1 VRQRVITAVVA
12 LLIFIPIIIMGGIWV
27 DIAALVLGIVAISE
41 ILVMKKKL
49 LISPESIIAYLGVSV
64 LILPDSWVGF
74 LPGHISQTFVFFLF
88 VLMLLL
94 MTVLSRNLFSF
105 DDAGVIALGMLYI
118 GMGFHYF
125 VAAREIGLTVL
136 LYALFIV
143 WVTDSGAYIFGRMF
157 GQHKLA
163 PRISPNKTWEGSIGG
178 SLAATIL
185 CTTFVYFYPV
195 SGHSLLQMF
204 IITIIL
210 SIAGQFGDL
219 IESALKRYYGVKD
232 SGKILPGHGGILDR
246 FDSLLFVLPM
256 LHLVG
261 II

>member
-1 VRQRVITAVVA
+1 MKQRVITAVIA
-12 LLIFIPIIIMGGIWV
+12 LIIFIPIIILGHIWL
-27 DIAALVLGIVAISE
+27 DIAALALGIVAVSE
-41 ILVMKKKL
+41 ILVMKKRIL
-49 LISPESIIAYLGVSV
+49 VAGESIIAYLGVSA
-64 LILPDSWVGF
+64 LILPGHWTNF
-74 LPGHISQTFVFFLF
+74 LPGDYNQTFIFFLF

-94 MTVLSRNLFSF
+94 VTVLSRNLFTF
-105 DDAGVIALGMLYI
+105 DDAGVIILGMLYI

-125 VAAREIGLTVL
+125 IAARAVSLAVL

-143 WVTDSGAYIFGRMF
+143 WVTDSGAYIFGRLL
-157 GQHKLA
+157 GKHKLA
-163 PRISPNKTWEGSIGG
+163 PRISPNKTWEGSICG
-178 SLAATIL
+178 SLSATIL
-185 CTTFVYFYPV
+185 CSIFVFFYPIP
-195 SGHSLLQMF
+195 GYSLFEMIL
-204 IITIIL
+204 ITIFL
-210 SIAGQFGDL
+210 SVAGQFGDL

>member
-1 VRQRVITAVVA
+1 MRQRVITAVVA
-12 LLIFIPIIIMGGIWV
+12 LIIFIPIIILGGVWV
-27 DIAALVLGIVAISE
+27 DIAAMALGVVAVSEVLIMKKR
-41 ILVMKKKL
+41 ILV
-49 LISPESIIAYLGVSV
+49 SAESIIAYLGVSV
-64 LILPDSWVGF
+64 LILPDTWTAI
-74 LPGHISQTFVFFLF
+74 LPAKVEQNFVFFLF

-94 MTVLSRNLFSF
+94 LTVFSKNLFTF
-105 DDAGVIALGMLYI
+105 DDAGVIALGMLYV

-125 VAAREIGLTVL
+125 ILARAVSLTVL

-143 WVTDSGAYIFGRMF
+143 WSTDSGAYIFGRMF
-157 GQHKLA
+157 GKHKLA
-163 PRISPNKTWEGSIGG
+163 PRISPNKTWEGSIYG
-178 SLAATIL
+178 SIVATII
-185 CTTFVYFYPV
+185 CSIYIYFFPI
-195 SGHSLLQMF
+195 SGYSLLQMI
-204 IITIIL
+204 IITILL